1 MRLAQELAKVC
12 KLILSV
18 GSNKPKSLTLGMR
31 NCMFK
36 SLLISALLTTCTASL
51 VSGMGAIA
59 QTSPSPAKPPIAN
72 LRSTTQVLTQ
82 VCSFLEAQKAF
93 SVDMDIT
100 YDNVLT
106 TGEKVQYSAYQN
118 LLVQKPNRLRSSYV
132 GDERVTNLYYD
143 GKSLTLESPNL
154 NYYGTKAAPATLD
167 AVLNQFEQEYGV
179 TIPMSNLASSN
190 TCAEMKSDVKRSIF
204 VGVDMVNRE
213 PMYHILLSGS
223 DRDYQIWVTRDA
235 QPLLKKAIITY
246 KKLPGSPQYTVYLS
260 NWNFNPQLPADAF
273 TFTPSKDAIQIEIL
287 PAAGRTNVT
296 QKSGG

>member
-1 MRLAQELAKVC
+1 
-12 KLILSV
+12 
-18 GSNKPKSLTLGMR
+18 
-31 NCMFK
+31 MFK
-36 SLLISALLTTCTASL
+36 SLLIPALLTTCTSVL
-51 VSGMGAIA
+51 VSSMGAVAQIPASPTKPA
-59 QTSPSPAKPPIAN
+59 QTPTSPTKPLGAG
-72 LRSTTQVLTQ
+72 LRTTSQVINQ

-106 TGEKVQYSAYQN
+106 TGEKVQYSAYQQ
-118 LLVQKPNRLRSSYV
+118 LQVQKPNRLRSSYV

-167 AVLNQFEQEYGV
+167 ATLDQFEQEYGV
-179 TIPMSNLASSN
+179 TIPMSNLAASQ
-190 TCAEMKSDVKRSIF
+190 TCADMKSDVKRSIF

-213 PMYHILLSGS
+213 PMYHILLSGKE
-223 DRDYQIWVTRDA
+223 RDYQIWVTRDK

-246 KKLPGSPQYTVYLS
+246 KDLPGSPQYTVYLS
-260 NWNFNPQLPADAF
+260 NWNFNPQIPANTF
-273 TFTPSKDAIQIEIL
+273 TFTPPKDAIKIEIL
-287 PAAGRTNVT
+287 PAAGSTNVT

>member
-1 MRLAQELAKVC
+1 
-12 KLILSV
+12 
-18 GSNKPKSLTLGMR
+18 
-31 NCMFK
+31 MFK
-36 SLLISALLTTCTASL
+36 SLLISALLTTCTSIL
-51 VSGMGAIA
+51 VSSTGAVA
-59 QTSPSPAKPPIAN
+59 QTPASPTKPAQTPTSPTKPPGAG
-72 LRSTTQVLTQ
+72 LRTTNQVLNQ

-106 TGEKVQYSAYQN
+106 TGEKVQYSAYQQ
-118 LLVQKPNRLRSSYV
+118 LQVQKPNRLRSNYV

-167 AVLNQFEQEYGV
+167 AALNQFEQEYGV
-179 TIPMSNLASSN
+179 TIPMSNLAASQ
-190 TCAEMKSDVKRSIF
+190 TCADMKSDVQRSMF

-213 PMYHILLSGS
+213 PMYHILLSGKE
-223 DRDYQIWVTRDA
+223 RDYQIWVTRDK

-246 KKLPGSPQYTVYLS
+246 KDLPGSPQYTVYLS
-260 NWNFNPQLPADAF
+260 NWNFNPQIPANTF
-273 TFTPSKDAIQIEIL
+273 TFTPPKDAIKIEIL
-287 PAAGRTNVT
+287 PSTGGSNVT